1 MLRQCYYKGKW
12 YEDLLVDEDGNVFRR
27 LSDGSLKQM
36 THYYDGDGYAFVAYS
51 LGSRDNVI
59 RPKVHRLV
67 AHAFLPNVG
76 GYYKEVDHIDTDRT
90 NCKASNLRWV
100 TREGNANNPITRM
113 NRGWSPEKKQ
123 ITHPEMQRCGETN
136 GNYGVRYEC
145 HCKKILCVETGEVF
159 DAIVDAANKY
169 CINAGN
175 IGRVCE
181 GKRKT
186 CGGYHWRY
194 L

>member
-1 MLRQCYYKGKW
+1 MLRQCYYKGRW
-12 YEDLLVDEDGNVFRR
+12 YENLLVTEQGIVYRRDGDK
-27 LSDGSLKQM
+27 LTEL
-36 THYYDGDGYAFVAYS
+36 THYYDGDGYPFVVYS
-51 LGSRDNVI
+51 MGSVGVI

-67 AHAFLPNVG
+67 AFAYLPNVG
-76 GYYKEVDHIDTDRT
+76 DYYTEVDHRST
-90 NCKASNLRWV
+90 NTKDPSVSNLVWV
-100 TREGNANNPITRM
+100 TKEGNVNNPITRM

-123 ITHPEMQRCGETN
+123 ITHPEMQRCGKTN
-136 GNYGVRYEC
+136 GNYGIRYEC
-145 HCKKILCVETGEVF
+145 HCKKIVCVETGEVF

>member
-1 MLRQCYYKGKW
+1 MLRQCYYKGRW
-12 YEDLLVDEDGNVFRR
+12 YENLLVTEQGIVYRRDGDK
-27 LSDGSLKQM
+27 LTEL
-36 THYYDGDGYAFVAYS
+36 THYYDGDGYPFVVYS
-51 LGSRDNVI
+51 MGSDGVI

-67 AHAFLPNVG
+67 AFAYLPNVG
-76 GYYKEVDHIDTDRT
+76 DYYTEVDHRST
-90 NCKASNLRWV
+90 NTKDPSVYNLVWV
-100 TREGNANNPITRM
+100 TKEGNANNPITRM
-113 NRGWSPEKKQ
+113 NRGWSPKKKQ
-123 ITHPEMQRCGETN
+123 ITHPEMQRYGETN
-136 GNYGVRYEC
+136 GNYGIRYEC
-145 HCKKILCVETGEVF
+145 HCKKIMCVETGEVF

-175 IGRVCE
+175 IGRVCD

>member
-1 MLRQCYYKGKW
+1 MLRQCYYKGRW
-12 YEDLLVDEDGNVFRR
+12 YENLLVTEQGIVYRRDGDK
-27 LSDGSLKQM
+27 LTEL
-36 THYYDGDGYAFVAYS
+36 THYYDGDGYPFVVYS
-51 LGSRDNVI
+51 MGSGGVI

-67 AHAFLPNVG
+67 AYAFLPNVG
-76 GYYKEVDHIDTDRT
+76 GYYQEVDHINTNRT

-100 TREGNANNPITRM
+100 TKEGNANNPITRI

-145 HCKKILCVETGEVF
+145 HCKKIMCIETGEVF